1 MSDES
6 ILGVNVCGR
15 CNTIISDLWNAVKS
29 GCPDCGAHV
38 FKMISKN
45 ALPTTEYSN
54 SNNSDMN
61 SLTFDEITSIKIEE
75 DGVISIDF
83 NRLFERHDPETIIIQ
98 DSNGEYHIPLDL
110 LRRPQK

>member
-6 ILGVNVCGR
+6 IMGVNICGR
-15 CNTIISDLWNAVKS
+15 CNTIISNLWDAVKS
-29 GCPDCGAHV
+29 GCPECGAHV

-45 ALPTTEYSN
+45 AVPSTKYSKDDL
-54 SNNSDMN
+54 DMN
-61 SLTFDEITSIKIEE
+61 TLTFDEITSIKIEK
-75 DGVISIDF
+75 DGVISIDL